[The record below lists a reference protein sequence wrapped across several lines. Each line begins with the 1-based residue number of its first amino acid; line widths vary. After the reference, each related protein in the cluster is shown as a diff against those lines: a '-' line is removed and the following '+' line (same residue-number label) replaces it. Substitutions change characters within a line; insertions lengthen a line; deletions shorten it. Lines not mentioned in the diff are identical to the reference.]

1 MELENLKYIW
11 RTMEHVPAKDQNT
24 EEQNSAQILAL
35 LGKKSRSPITKMRK
49 NLVGELV
56 LMLTTYIPAMGWYLF
71 GYGGRLSE
79 MAWLLLLLMGLFAGY
94 YFRKNKLLKE
104 MQCLNCQVRSNL
116 ERQVKML
123 RKYIRFYTVAG
134 TLLIPVVA
142 ICTFLLIRRQLPQP
156 GGAFF
161 FSWLIVLAPITT
173 GIYYINTWYVNKMYG
188 RQISRLQQLLEEMG
202 EELSGEL

>member
-11 RTMEHVPAKDQNT
+11 RTMEHVPVQ
-24 EEQNSAQILAL
+24 EQNSREQDNTRILAL
-35 LGKKSRSPITKMRK
+35 LEKKSRSPITRMRK

-56 LMLTTYIPAMGWYLF
+56 LMLATYIPAMGWYLF

-79 MAWLLLLLMGLFAGY
+79 MAWLLLLLTGLFAGY
-94 YFRKNKLLKE
+94 YYRKNKLLKE
-104 MQCLNCQVRSNL
+104 MQCLNCPIRSNL

-142 ICTFLLIRRQLPQP
+142 ICAFLLIRSQLPQP
-156 GGAFF
+156 EGTFF
-161 FSWLIVLAPITT
+161 FSWVIALAPITT

-188 RQISRLQQLLEEMG
+188 RHITRLQQLLEEMG
-202 EELSGEL
+202 EE